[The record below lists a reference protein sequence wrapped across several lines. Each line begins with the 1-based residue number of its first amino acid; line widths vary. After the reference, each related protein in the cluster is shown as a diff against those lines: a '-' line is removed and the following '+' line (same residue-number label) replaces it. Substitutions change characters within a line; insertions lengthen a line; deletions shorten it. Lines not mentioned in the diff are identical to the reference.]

1 MSSTP
6 VVPAAATAPAA
17 VAPVSKPNAI
27 QIIEQELV
35 KFFQQR
41 EQAVANVHAIDGAI
55 QGAQKLL
62 GILKAE
68 AAKAEVEAK
77 KLLAAAEAET
87 KKLLADAQT
96 EATKVEGEV
105 KAEVVKVEG
114 EVVTEIGKVVE
125 FVKKEL

>member
-1 MSSTP
+1 MSGTP

-41 EQAVANVHAIDGAI
+41 EQAIANVHAIDGAI

-77 KLLAAAEAET
+77 KLLA
-87 KKLLADAQT
+87 DAQT
-96 EATKVEGEV
+96 EVTEVEGEV
-105 KAEVVKVEG
+105 KAEVVKVE
-114 EVVTEIGKVVE
+114 EKAVTEIGKVVE